1 MTSVLTLVTALAI
14 IQWTDPSTAF
24 LLPGALTYLVGCFL
38 VTIVFNVPMNDA
50 LAALAPDA
58 PDRAAR
64 WAGYLAEW
72 TTWNHIRTA
81 AALAASALL
90 IIGPATNVEI
100 ILANGGGFP
109 KLVGAS
115 ATNPLKEIRRQLASS
130 VKSYI
135 DPFEP
140 AVREDEV
147 EAYK

>member
-1 MTSVLTLVTALAI
+1 MAGVFFAFSTFVMKALARLPPNEGIAAMQSINVAAVNSWFLAAFLGTSAACLLVLIAAI

-50 LAALAPDA
+50 LTALAPDA

-90 IIGPATNVEI
+90 IIG
-100 ILANGGGFP
+100 LQRMS
-109 KLVGAS
+109 K
-115 ATNPLKEIRRQLASS
+115 
-130 VKSYI
+130 
-135 DPFEP
+135 
-140 AVREDEV
+140 
-147 EAYK
+147 

>member
-1 MTSVLTLVTALAI
+1 MAGVFFAFSTFVMKALARLPPNEGIAAMQSINVAAVNSWFLAAFLGTSAACLLVLIAAI

-90 IIGPATNVEI
+90 IIG
-100 ILANGGGFP
+100 LQRMS
-109 KLVGAS
+109 K
-115 ATNPLKEIRRQLASS
+115 
-130 VKSYI
+130 
-135 DPFEP
+135 
-140 AVREDEV
+140 
-147 EAYK
+147 